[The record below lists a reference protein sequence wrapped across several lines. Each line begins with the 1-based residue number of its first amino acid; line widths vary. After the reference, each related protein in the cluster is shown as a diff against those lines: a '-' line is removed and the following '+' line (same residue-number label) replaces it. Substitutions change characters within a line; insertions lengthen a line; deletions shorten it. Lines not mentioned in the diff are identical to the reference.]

1 MSFITKIK
9 YEYHRRVLNDLKN
22 NSNSST
28 LIKELCKIT
37 DHDTFFKLAEENMID
52 LLKNTQNEILNSKI
66 IWLNSFFEEG
76 PDLLEDFIY
85 FYLKNFYPELNQFDN
100 YENLI
105 HRKYS
110 TFQKLKSPPAEYLIN
125 YSYLLQWLILKDL
138 NQDSFFIKNRFSF
151 FSNSQNLNFT
161 NRSLTKNYLLLIE
174 HPYRAY
180 QKIKDNCNGD
190 QELAKNI
197 FLNLDQRSDPI
208 EIDNF
213 KYFIP
218 QNGWLNHS
226 KSWLDLNVLDS
237 LRGLI
242 IQKENIIKSPS
253 ESFIKI
259 IMHLIQG
266 GLKVELSYEI
276 IDQFIQ
282 KNNFNEN
289 DLPPINISN
298 NEKKFL
304 RNYLNDINE
313 LIDYEL

>member
-1 MSFITKIK
+1 VSFITKIK
-9 YEYHRRVLNDLKN
+9 YEYHRRVLNDLKK
-22 NSNSST
+22 NSNSSI

-37 DHDTFFKLAEENMID
+37 DHETFFKLAEENMID

-76 PDLLEDFIY
+76 QDLLEDFIY

-100 YENLI
+100 YENLL

-110 TFQKLKSPPAEYLIN
+110 NFQKLKSPPDEYFIN
-125 YSYLLQWLILKDL
+125 NSYLFQWLILKDL
-138 NQDSFFIKNRFSF
+138 NEDSFFIKNRFSF

-237 LRGLI
+237 LKGLI

-304 RNYLNDINE
+304 RNYLKDINE